1 MPFGQG
7 ETTRKRIGKMMSKH
21 KQANDIDYKLTKV
34 HYEYENFLEK
44 EDGTKYGFAQ
54 LVYSF
59 DFNRLYVSYQ
69 KERNSENGMV
79 NHGDVINKEDIEAIS
94 KIVCNVGFEEKEE
107 KAFISAIYLF
117 MKMVDKIREG

>member
-1 MPFGQG
+1 MQ
-7 ETTRKRIGKMMSKH
+7 KRLGKKMSKH

-59 DFNRLYVSYQ
+59 DFNMLYVIYY
-69 KERNSENGMV
+69 KERYGGLDMV

-107 KAFISAIYLF
+107 KAFISAICFF
-117 MKMVDKIREG
+117 MKIVDKIRGVEWENI